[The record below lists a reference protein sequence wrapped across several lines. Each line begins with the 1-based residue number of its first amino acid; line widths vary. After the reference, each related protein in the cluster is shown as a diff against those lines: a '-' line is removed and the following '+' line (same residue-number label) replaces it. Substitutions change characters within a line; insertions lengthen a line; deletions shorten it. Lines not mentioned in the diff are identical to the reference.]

1 MNNIAV
7 IGLGNIALR
16 HRRNLKQLFPQ
27 ATIIA
32 ASASGREPKEP
43 VEYADRFC
51 RDIKALQSLALDLVV
66 IASPASKHLHHAKDF
81 IESNIALVIEKPLT
95 DNLDNA
101 QQLLDIALQ
110 HQSPIQV
117 GYCLRY
123 LSSAKLLKKHLENNI
138 IGEIYHCSASVG
150 QYLPDWRPNKHY
162 LASVSASP
170 HLGGG
175 ALLELSH
182 EFDYLQWFLGPLT
195 CQYAQLRTTKELAL
209 EVEEIADIVLT
220 NHQGTVCNVHLD
232 FLQKQP
238 QRECIFIG
246 SAGRMHWDLISN
258 TLTLYSAAETKV
270 LYQAPDWDK
279 NNMYLDMMNDFIA
292 RFTDNETNLDSVK
305 DAYQTLKLISQIKQ
319 QATWGKTQ

>member
-1 MNNIAV
+1 MNHIAV

-32 ASASGREPKEP
+32 ASASGREPIEP
-43 VEYADRFC
+43 VEYADSFC
-51 RDIKALQSLALDLVV
+51 SDINNLLSLAPELVI
-66 IASPASKHLHHAKDF
+66 IASPASSHLQHAKEF
-81 IESNIALVIEKPLT
+81 IESGIAVVIEKPLT
-95 DNLDNA
+95 DNFDSA

-110 HQSPIQV
+110 YQTPIQV

-123 LSSAKLLKKHLENNI
+123 LSSAKELKKLLESNI
-138 IGEIYHCSASVG
+138 IGDIYNCSASVG

-182 EFDYLQWFLGPLT
+182 ELDYLQWFLGPLT
-195 CQYAQLRTTKELAL
+195 CEYAQLRTTNELAL
-209 EVEEIADIVLT
+209 EVEEIADLVLT
-220 NHQGTVCNVHLD
+220 NTHGTVCNVHLD
-232 FLQKQP
+232 FLQKRP
-238 QRECIFIG
+238 QRECTFIG
-246 SAGRMHWDLISN
+246 SAGRLHWDLISN
-258 TLTLYSAAETKV
+258 TLTLYSSAETKV

-279 NNMYLDMMNDFIA
+279 NNMYLDMVNDFIA
-292 RFTDNETNLDSVK
+292 RLERNQTSLDSVK
-305 DAYQTLKLISQIKQ
+305 DAYQTLRLISQIKQ
-319 QATWGKTQ
+319 QAKWGKTQ